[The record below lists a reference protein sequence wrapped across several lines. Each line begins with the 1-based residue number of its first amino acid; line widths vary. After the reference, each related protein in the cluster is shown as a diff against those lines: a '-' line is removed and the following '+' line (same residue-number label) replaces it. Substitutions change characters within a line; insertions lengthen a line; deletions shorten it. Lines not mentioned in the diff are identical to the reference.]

1 MPDAV
6 NPRLIVQLCEVTQGS
21 PSSADKEWAPV
32 GRLPNREMRVT
43 AGISNPQHLEE
54 PQESEDKGMRI
65 RNHSINILIMGES
78 LRKIT
83 LVVMPSVGALR
94 LAPESTGDAITT
106 MKDYEKD
113 EDIMLFGKF
122 FCPFVQRLL
131 RS

>member
-83 LVVMPSVGALR
+83 LVVMPSVGVLR
-94 LAPESTGDAITT
+94 ILFVLVHVAACTGIYRRRNHD
-106 MKDYEKD
+106 D
-113 EDIMLFGKF
+113 E
-122 FCPFVQRLL
+122 RL
-131 RS
+131 